1 MHKNDA
7 LTLISVRGT
16 EVIRFG
22 QLIAPEGVH
31 INHKVKFGGGS
42 FTNGRDMETGLFEF
56 MVDESEDEL
65 NPKFT
70 PDLGLYSLKGLT
82 AHEYGHVWFTKF
94 TEFKK
99 FQEKMIKKFEAEGI
113 LPALGGK
120 IAAHVF
126 NITED
131 GRIEKRMGNMYPGL
145 VNYFRYNNGTIW
157 QRDPEEMP
165 SEIDASTGVDKKELD
180 NFLRCLI
187 TYSVVGLRPRW
198 WKGTKGTELRD
209 QVENVLPF
217 IDKTVDAPT
226 CRKCCDITEELFE
239 ACWDYLI
246 KLLKELQDDEERLD
260 EYMNG
265 DGAEAGAGGV
275 GDFGEGTSGEGDGTS
290 AGEGDASVRV
300 GSDPASG
307 AGDNSGSSY
316 SSDGSKLED
325 SEYEDTYE
333 MATGAAERSRA
344 NITHDGG
351 GSTKVIKSK
360 ETLPDAPSKSAEE
373 IISGITEE
381 AKTTAAKEAAATPEA
396 KKEAPKT
403 TGGTMSSEEI
413 ARMEGEVGYDKESI
427 RTYIE
432 KRDRYSY
439 ITIPDKLRPRA
450 ARFKRKVQRCFKEK
464 NTQITKMTSGKLDMR
479 LIHKVAMD
487 EYNVFSKDLNKSA
500 VDAVVEICW
509 DGSGSMHGGKQN
521 YSGEAC
527 AVIEEGLKGLVPLKI
542 INFSTDWNH
551 VIHYQVKDFD
561 ENNRSVNYAW
571 SYTKSKG
578 FNGGNKDG
586 YSIRVCTQDLLKRPE
601 KDKILIVMSDGL
613 PTDYNSINP
622 EDDVKDAVK
631 QARKKGVIV
640 IPIFFGDEYFR
651 ESSFKDY
658 EYMYEKFIINSAPEE
673 LPDRLVKL
681 LEKLVLR

>member
-1 MHKNDA
+1 MKKNDA

-22 QLIAPEGVH
+22 QLIAPEGVS

-42 FTNGRDMETGLFEF
+42 FTDGKNMETGLFEF
-56 MVDESEDEL
+56 MVDENEDEL
-65 NPKFT
+65 NPTFT

-82 AHEYGHVWFTKF
+82 GHEYGHVWFTKF
-94 TEFKK
+94 SEFKK
-99 FQEKMIKKFEAEGI
+99 FQQKMITKFEAEGI

-145 VNYFRYNNGTIW
+145 VGYFRYNNGVIW
-157 QRDPEEMP
+157 QRDPEHIQTDVDP
-165 SEIDASTGVDKKELD
+165 TTGVDKKELD
-180 NFLRCLI
+180 NFFRCLI

-198 WKGTKGTELRD
+198 YKETKGSELRD

-217 IDKTVDAPT
+217 IDRTIDAPT

-246 KLLKELQDDEERLD
+246 KLLKQLQDDQERLD

-265 DGAEAGAGGV
+265 DGAEAGAGGM
-275 GDFGEGTSGEGDGTS
+275 GDFGEGTVGEGDGTS
-290 AGEGDASVRV
+290 AGDGDESVRI
-300 GSDPASG
+300 GSKPG
-307 AGDNSGSSY
+307 EVGDNSGSSY
-316 SSDGSKLED
+316 SSSGEKLED
-325 SEYEDTYE
+325 VDYSDTYE
-333 MATGAAERSRA
+333 MATGAAENSRA

-351 GSTKVIKSK
+351 GSTKVIKSHD
-360 ETLPDAPSKSAEE
+360 TLPEAPNAEDLVN
-373 IISGITEE
+373 GITEE
-381 AKTTAAKEAAATPEA
+381 AKTTAAKEASATATETKKPE
-396 KKEAPKT
+396 T
-403 TGGTMSSEEI
+403 TSTSGTMTSEDVS
-413 ARMEGEVGYDKESI
+413 RMCGEVGYDKEHC
-427 RTYIE
+427 REYIE
-432 KRDRYSY
+432 TRKKYSY
-439 ITIPDKLRPRA
+439 IAIPDYLRPSA
-450 ARFKRKVQRCFKEK
+450 SNFKRKVQRCFKEK
-464 NTQITKMTSGKLDMR
+464 NTKINKMTSGKLDMR

-509 DGSGSMHGGKQN
+509 DGSGSMYGGKQK

-542 INFSTDWNH
+542 INFSTDWGH
-551 VIHYQVKDFD
+551 VVHYQVKDFD
-561 ENNRSVNYAW
+561 ENNRSINYAW

-578 FNGGNKDG
+578 FDGGNKDG

-631 QARKKGVIV
+631 QARKKGIIV
-640 IPIFFGDEYFR
+640 IPIFFGDDYFR
-651 ESSFKDY
+651 ESSYKEY

-673 LPDRLVKL
+673 LPTRLVKL

>member
-1 MHKNDA
+1 MKKNDA
-7 LTLISVRGT
+7 LNLISIRGA
-16 EVIRFG
+16 EVVRFG
-22 QLIAPEGVH
+22 QLISPEGVH

-42 FTNGRDMETGLFEF
+42 FTDGKNMETGLFEF
-56 MVDESEDEL
+56 MVDEAEDEL

-70 PDLGLYSLKGLT
+70 PALGLYSLKGLT

-94 TEFKK
+94 KEFKK
-99 FQEKMIKKFEAEGI
+99 FQERMVTKFEADGI
-113 LPALGGK
+113 QAALGAK

-131 GRIEKRMGNMYPGL
+131 GRIEKRMVNMYPGL
-145 VNYFRYNNGTIW
+145 LNYFRYNNGTIW
-157 QRDPEEMP
+157 QMDPEQVP

-187 TYSVVGLRPRW
+187 CYSVVGLRPRW
-198 WKGTKGTELRD
+198 YKGTKGSELRD
-209 QVENVLPF
+209 EVEKVLPI
-217 IDKTVDAPT
+217 IDECIDAPT
-226 CRKCCDITEELFE
+226 CRKNCDKTEELLDT
-239 ACWDYLI
+239 CWDYLI
-246 KLLKELQDDEERLD
+246 KLLKQLQDDEERLE

-265 DGAEAGAGGV
+265 DGTGAGAGGM
-275 GDFGEGTSGEGDGTS
+275 GDFGEGTSGEADGTD
-290 AGEGDASVRV
+290 AGEGSASARL
-300 GSDPASG
+300 SG
-307 AGDNSGSSY
+307 GKPGECGDNSGSSY
-316 SSDGSKLED
+316 SSDGGKNEEQ
-325 SEYEDTYE
+325 EYSDTYE
-333 MATGAAERSRA
+333 MAKGAAENSRA

-351 GSTKVIKSK
+351 GSTRVIRSK
-360 ETLPDAPSKSAEE
+360 ETLPESPKSAEE
-373 IISGITEE
+373 LVGEVTSE
-381 AKTTAAKEAAATPEA
+381 ARTTAAKEAASSS
-396 KKEAPKT
+396 EAPKKT
-403 TGGTMSSEEI
+403 KTPESSTMTKEEI
-413 ARMEGEVGYDKESI
+413 SRMCGEVGYDKESI

-432 KRDRYSY
+432 QKDKYKM
-439 ITIPDKLRPRA
+439 IPLPDHLRPRA
-450 ARFKRKVQRCFKEK
+450 SRFKRKVVRCFKEK
-464 NTQITKMTSGKLDMR
+464 NSKITKMTSGKLDMR
-479 LIHKVAMD
+479 LLHKIAMD
-487 EYNVFSKDLNKSA
+487 EYNVFTKDLNKSN

-509 DGSGSMHGGKQN
+509 DGSGSMYGGKQN

-551 VIHYQVKDFD
+551 VIHYLVKDFD
-561 ENNRSVNYAW
+561 DKDRSVNYSM

-640 IPIFFGDEYFR
+640 IPIFFGDEHFR
-651 ESSFKDY
+651 ERSYKDY

-673 LPDRLVKL
+673 LPERLVKL